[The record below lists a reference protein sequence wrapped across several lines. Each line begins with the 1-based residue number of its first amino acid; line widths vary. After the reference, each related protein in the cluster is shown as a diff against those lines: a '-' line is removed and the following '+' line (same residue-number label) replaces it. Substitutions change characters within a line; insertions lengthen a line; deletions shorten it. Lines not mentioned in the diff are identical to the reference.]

1 MNRSR
6 SRLYPDNDPNFAFST
21 LSEKIPINL
30 EDSEQNAESKRRFYV
45 LLDDNLESWAK
56 KSNSGEPPL
65 SPRGIAPSALSITN
79 EEFEEHRENYQK
91 DISLLKQRYLG
102 AVAQIDTLHTIIAES
117 QKQLKA
123 ANVEID
129 NLRSNNESDHRI
141 MQAAGIVASPL
152 GSRDSDSPAVTS
164 KTYPKTPGG
173 PPADG
178 SKPRSDSTGEFPFR
192 DYSSLRPESP
202 EGSPHR
208 LSRSDPPR
216 PPTYDP
222 LFRPA
227 NASAPPTP
235 TSRRIAPAS
244 IQPSATQFLYDDAW
258 AQSAELYTEVLL
270 QSAKVSFWMS
280 DWPGFADKVDLAGIE
295 AEQLNFEPLK
305 TRIAYYRGLVAV
317 GQVKWKEAAEAFREA
332 GGCRGFYKEG
342 EFVEAALARAE
353 AAIEALKKGK
363 APENKEGERTASEEA
378 HSEALRVRGVSLNEE
393 AARHVKEME
402 ELIEMREA
410 LQASADAICARRGS
424 ENSEGSTRA
433 SDAELKAIDNAL
445 DASWPRVL
453 RMVDESDQTSKKI
466 EELQAKVVVNKAAV
480 RERQESEQ
488 ALRMSRESEQA
499 LRAGLENQQAFR
511 ERRDNQQA
519 FRERR
524 ESGQSAQSQRTS
536 GIVSKGALD
545 CARRLSEEVQR
556 ESTASQA
563 FIPSRQG
570 HEDGFHSREGGG
582 RFVRSRHAS
591 EDAPRTTQTSEGG
604 RPPIS
609 GIVQSM
615 RSRHTSEASI
625 HSQQESRRS
634 SLRSSTQASE
644 DGARSSQGS
653 RRSSLRSSTQASED
667 GARSSQGSRR
677 SSLRSSRQGSVTSL
691 STRLA
696 DISEI
701 TSPVEAIVP
710 PRQEGEESSRWR
722 SGSEHI
728 ANTIE
733 RAFPPPQPSGQR
745 SGSVLGSDP
754 PMTALREDIYP
765 RDSPTP
771 RPAKAISATYQGEVV
786 VPPIPEKRESFG
798 SSNLLANTSEGPLP
812 LRPRQPTAES
822 GSHAPVTAPREDTYP
837 RESATTRLVKVIPAT
852 FPGEVVALPRPETRE
867 LFGSRLGSNT
877 LANTTDGS
885 LPFRPRQPNAE
896 SRSDPT
902 VTAPREFPYPRV
914 PAALRPAPILHGGEL
929 VIPPRP
935 EDIEF
940 YHARTGS
947 TFLPNPAAGSLPFR
961 PRQLS
966 AESSNPIPRSNFANR
981 FYAAA
986 HAASRESRNASASIL
1001 GNDFAA
1007 NTSEST
1013 PRRRHKSW
1021 DSSGSRAW
1029 SDLAANTSEATSHPR
1044 YESEQSPGWRARG
1057 FTDTAR
1063 STQQNMDPSASISR
1077 IAAAA
1082 DTSRAAPRPR
1092 YEYLSRD
1099 PSASM
1104 LRNDLAANTTSHPRQ
1119 LSGHSPDWRPRAYTE
1134 SFPPRQR
1141 NRHSS
1146 TSTFQSNLAAD
1157 TNETA
1162 PPRPRYEYPS
1172 TGPSSLL
1179 FRKNVAANIN
1189 EAAFRPRHESWDP
1202 SYLGPQGDFTA
1213 STTDTPLPVP
1223 PTQRRADS
1231 PGWRAKAS
1239 AETSHPPQQTRNPSS
1254 SISQIAPVANMSRT
1268 PPLLVSNIENG
1279 PPTRAR
1285 SRSEALAEVT
1295 RRLIR
1300 TRESWGPRPEEGRD
1314 PRMR

>member
-1 MNRSR
+1 MTDSYPAQEPSFSNPFDSSANESHLADHFSNFMNRSR

-65 SPRGIAPSALSITN
+65 SPRGIAPSAPSITN

-164 KTYPKTPGG
+164 KSYPKTPGG

-178 SKPRSDSTGEFPFR
+178 SKPRSDSPGEFPFR
-192 DYSSLRPESP
+192 DYSPLRPESP

-235 TSRRIAPAS
+235 TSRRLAPAS

-332 GGCRGFYKEG
+332 GGCRGVYKEG

-378 HSEALRVRGVSLNEE
+378 HSEVLRVRGVSLNEE

-410 LQASADAICARRGS
+410 LQASADAIPARRGS

-433 SDAELKAIDNAL
+433 SDAELKAIDDAL

-480 RERQESEQ
+480 RERQ
-488 ALRMSRESEQA
+488 
-499 LRAGLENQQAFR
+499 
-511 ERRDNQQA
+511 
-519 FRERR
+519 
-524 ESGQSAQSQRTS
+524 
-536 GIVSKGALD
+536 
-545 CARRLSEEVQR
+545 VQR
-556 ESTASQA
+556 GSTASQA
-563 FIPSRQG
+563 FVPSRQG

-591 EDAPRTTQTSEGG
+591 EDAPRSTQTSEGG

-653 RRSSLRSSTQASED
+653 RRSSLRSS
-667 GARSSQGSRR
+667 
-677 SSLRSSRQGSVTSL
+677 RQGSVASL

-733 RAFPPPQPSGQR
+733 RAFPPPQQSGQR

-754 PMTALREDIYP
+754 PVTAPREDIYP

-852 FPGEVVALPRPETRE
+852 FPGEVVAPPRPETRE

-914 PAALRPAPILHGGEL
+914 PAALRPAPILHAGEL

-986 HAASRESRNASASIL
+986 HAASRESRNASASIP
-1001 GNDFAA
+1001 GNDIAA

-1044 YESEQSPGWRARG
+1044 YESEQSPGWRARA

-1063 STQQNMDPSASISR
+1063 STQQNMDPSASISP

-1082 DTSRAAPRPR
+1082 DTSPAAPRPR
-1092 YEYLSRD
+1092 YEYPNRD

-1172 TGPSSLL
+1172 RGPSSLF
-1179 FRKNVAANIN
+1179 FRNNVAANIN

-1223 PTQRRADS
+1223 PTQRRVDS
-1231 PGWRAKAS
+1231 PGWRARAS

-1268 PPLLVSNIENG
+1268 PPLLASNIENG